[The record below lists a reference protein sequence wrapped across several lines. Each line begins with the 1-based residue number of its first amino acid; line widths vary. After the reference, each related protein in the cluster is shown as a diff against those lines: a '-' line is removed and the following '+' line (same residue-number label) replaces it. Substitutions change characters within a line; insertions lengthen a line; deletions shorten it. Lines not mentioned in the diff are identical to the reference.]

1 MSYQGGSMSQEFVIG
16 RLKLIEAEDG
26 SYAVA
31 QQAEEG
37 SEIIAS
43 FKFPLDAL
51 EYFTK
56 YSIVL
61 AELEAQTQTIITN
74 IPADKEEHNG

>member
-1 MSYQGGSMSQEFVIG
+1 MSQQFTIG
-16 RLKLIEAEDG
+16 VLTLIEAEDG
-26 SYAVA
+26 SYGIS
-31 QQAEEG
+31 QETKEG
-37 SEIIAS
+37 TEIIAS

-61 AELEAQTQTIITN
+61 AELEAQDEQQAL
-74 IPADKEEHNG
+74 PMELCPEEDD

>member
-1 MSYQGGSMSQEFVIG
+1 MSQEFVIG

-61 AELEAQTQTIITN
+61 AELEAHEQKQTIITN
-74 IPADKEEHNG
+74 VIPDDKEEQNG